1 MADGE
6 ITAGEGQFRVDS
18 GGGITISNPD
28 PTVSF
33 RPVVAEPAHMEQTVL
48 EDKDTHP
55 AYMNIMFWATIAVA
69 IIGGLALAGTIALAW
84 NGKEVPEG
92 LPGAVQW
99 ALAILGVLLVGDA
112 LLGKLAVKE

>member
-28 PTVSF
+28 PTVPF

-55 AYMNIMFWATIAVA
+55 AYMNIMFWATLAVA
-69 IIGGLALAGTIALAW
+69 IIGGLALVGTILLAW
-84 NGKEVPEG
+84 NGKTVPPD

-112 LLGKLAVKE
+112 LLGKLAVKA